1 MYSVK
6 NHPLPSRTVVSL
18 GDLVEALYEEY
29 LSVYGDPELAEIAAA
44 ATVNDLLITE
54 LSPDSV
60 EAA

>member
-1 MYSVK
+1 MHSSR
-6 NHPLPSRTVVSL
+6 NHQAPPRMVVSL
-18 GDLVEALYEEY
+18 GDLVEALYDEY